1 MNATKILFIV
11 GILALLV
18 LSACSSNADKSYAPS
33 GQQYVGG
40 GCGVNA
46 PVESSDSSDN
56 SAANI
61 ASAVNNAVSA

>member
-1 MNATKILFIV
+1 MNATKVLFIV
-11 GILALLV
+11 GILALFV

-46 PVESSDSSDN
+46 PVESNNND
-56 SAANI
+56 AANV
-61 ASAVNNAVSA
+61 ASVKNTALEA